1 MFTLDNLPMMAIA
14 FRFVPPTPSPKLY
27 TVFF

>member
-14 FRFVPPTPSPKLY
+14 FRFVPTPSPKLY